1 MHLELFDVGT
11 VDEHVDVLEHGAVRH
26 LLVAAAVQSQMV
38 FVLPNLSRTALTIL
52 RTSSRFSGSS
62 GSPPSRLRPST
73 KSSSSALRSVARVSS
88 VKGLPAPKSQLSSL
102 KQPGQCSVHPEQKS
116 ETRTPGPLAVSQV
129 LKPM

>member
-1 MHLELFDVGT
+1 
-11 VDEHVDVLEHGAVRH
+11 
-26 LLVAAAVQSQMV
+26 MV